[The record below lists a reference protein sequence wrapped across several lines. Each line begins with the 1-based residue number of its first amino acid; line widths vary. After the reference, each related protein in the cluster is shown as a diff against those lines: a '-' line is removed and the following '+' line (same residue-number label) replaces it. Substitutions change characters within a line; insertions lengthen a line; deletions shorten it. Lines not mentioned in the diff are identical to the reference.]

1 MDLKRLPQ
9 ILLPWLADEAAGA
22 ALPDLSLT
30 GATEDSR
37 QVCPGML
44 FCAIKG
50 AVTDGNRFIP
60 QAEAAGAAA
69 ILSDAENVATRLPV
83 LRVKP
88 NNGYQAVARV
98 AAAFAGNPADRLH
111 LYGITGTCGKST
123 TAYLLRDIFRKAGY
137 RTGMIGTVVY
147 DTGMRE
153 IPADRT
159 TPTPFL
165 LQKLLAE
172 MAASGVTHVV
182 AEVSSAALDQER
194 FGDAHFDGA
203 LFTNFSRDHLDYHG
217 TMEAYFQAK
226 RRLFTEFLKPQA
238 TAVVNTDDAYG
249 ARLAS
254 ELTAQGIRVAAVSL
268 SHGEAGYPTA
278 LAGAFNRYNAAM
290 AGRMA
295 LEAGVDGAT
304 IRAALLESHGAPG
317 RMEQISCPQGVTAF
331 IDYAHTPE
339 EIAKVLSA
347 LRPLCKGRL
356 AILFGCGGDRDRGK
370 RPQMAAA
377 AAEGADLLWLT
388 SDNPRTEE
396 PLAIIADMRAG
407 LPAGR
412 VGVSVQ
418 PDRRLAVREALAA
431 LKEGDY
437 LVIAG
442 KGHEDYQEINHVKY
456 PMTDKELLEEAI
468 AALSARRDS

>member
-1 MDLKRLPQ
+1 MELRRLSQ
-9 ILLPWLADEAAGA
+9 ILLPWLADMAASP
-22 ALPDLSLT
+22 LPDLQLA

-37 QVCPGML
+37 QVRPGML

-88 NNGYQAVARV
+88 GCGYQAVARV

-147 DTGMRE
+147 DTGVRE

-165 LQKLLAE
+165 LQTLLSE
-172 MAASGVTHVV
+172 MAAHGVTHVV

-194 FGDAHFDGA
+194 FGDARFDGA

-226 RRLFTEFLKPQA
+226 RKLFTDCLKPEA

-249 ARLAS
+249 ARLAA
-254 ELTAQGIRVAAVSL
+254 ELAPLGVRVAAVSL
-268 SHGEAGYPTA
+268 ATRGEDGFPTA
-278 LAGAFNRYNAAM
+278 LAGEFNRYNAAM

-295 LEAGVDGAT
+295 LEAGVDEAVV
-304 IRAALLESHGAPG
+304 RAALLESRGAPG
-317 RMEQISCPQGVTAF
+317 RMQQISCPQGVTAF

-339 EIAKVLSA
+339 EVAKVLSA
-347 LRPLCKGRL
+347 LRPLCHGRL

-388 SDNPRTEE
+388 SDNPRTED

-412 VGVSVQ
+412 SGVAVQ

-442 KGHEDYQEINHVKY
+442 KGHEDYQEINHVKH
-456 PMTDKELLEEAI
+456 PMTDKGLLEEAI
-468 AALSARRDS
+468 AALSGEDA